1 MITNREEVIDK
12 AFKVFLRMNYEKA
25 SISTLAKACGVV
37 KTGVVYYFPHKLDL
51 FMAVADK
58 YVIQMQ
64 TPANKFAGPT
74 ETLAEFIEQYV
85 AGVST
90 AMNRII
96 KQVRFCADDNECC
109 PNFYYF
115 HFLSQVRMYYPGARE
130 KMEEIFRKEHE
141 LWKAVFTRTAV
152 ALTVFMAI
160 AVLAQIH
167 PAKKAVMHRRRSISV
182 LMMQLL
188 AQTV

>member
-1 MITNREEVIDK
+1 MITNREEVTDK

-25 SISTLAKACGVV
+25 SIST
-37 KTGVVYYFPHKLDL
+37 

-85 AGVST
+85 AGVS
-90 AMNRII
+90 AVMNHII
-96 KQVRFCADDNECC
+96 KQVQCCADDNECC

-141 LWKAVFTRTAV
+141 LWKAVIQQDTDVKKTAS
-152 ALTVFMAI
+152 LFR
-160 AVLAQIH
+160 QIFLGMSYEQSFLNGLDVDEL
-167 PAKKAVMHRRRSISV
+167 KEKLDYLYSLLKA
-182 LMMQLL
+182 
-188 AQTV
+188 